1 MLGGFGVPHSADSA
15 SLSRQ
20 RLASLLDAQ
29 GVPREVV
36 QDVVL
41 IVSELVGNA
50 VRHARGLPSGGL
62 HVDWEIGPGVV
73 QVAVTDGGGVTVP
86 EARDPGPNAAG
97 GRGLAIVDA
106 LTSEWGVRL
115 NGGATTVWASV
126 RSGELQRANERQSP
140 GEPEQLSS
148 TG

>member
-1 MLGGFGVPHSADSA
+1 MLGGFGVPHSPLSA
-15 SLSRQ
+15 ALARQ
-20 RLASLLDAQ
+20 RLAALLEAQ
-29 GVPREVV
+29 GVSAEVV
-36 QDVVL
+36 QDVTL

-50 VRHARGLPSGGL
+50 VRHARGLASGGL

-86 EARDPGPNAAG
+86 TARDPGPHAQG

-106 LTSEWGVRL
+106 LSSDWGVRVD
-115 NGGATTVWASV
+115 GGATTVWAAV
-126 RSGELQRANERQSP
+126 RSGQPQWAAGQRGRSDSER
-140 GEPEQLSS
+140 LSS